1 MARAEFGSDAPVRCW
16 KTRSGGV
23 LGFFAR
29 EAFVA
34 GITPPA
40 GAIKAVKTPRPA
52 KELKG
57 GGSRRRASRP
67 ARAGA
72 LATRAVV
79 VPDRE
84 SLSQLG
90 GGDERR
96 GDPGRRAGPGRRVQ

>member
-16 KTRSGGV
+16 KTRTGGV

-52 KELKG
+52 RELTEGAKATG
-57 GGSRRRASRP
+57 DAEPASASELAPRR
-67 ARAGA
+67 
-72 LATRAVV
+72 L
-79 VPDRE
+79 PDRE
-84 SLSQLG
+84 SLSILVEGTSDEVTLG
-90 GGDERR
+90 VG
-96 GDPGRRAGPGRRVQ
+96 AGSRRRVQ